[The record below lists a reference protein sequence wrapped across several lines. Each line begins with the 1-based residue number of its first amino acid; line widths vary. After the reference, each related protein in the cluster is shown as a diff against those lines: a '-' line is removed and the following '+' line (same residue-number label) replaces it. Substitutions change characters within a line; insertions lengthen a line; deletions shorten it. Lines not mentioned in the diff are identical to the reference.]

1 MICYKINQR
10 IIEMKTK
17 LATAIALSLLAG
29 TTFAAPTFYG
39 EIDLSVDHVQAD
51 NKNGVEDRHITDL
64 NSNNSFL
71 GLKGDEKLTDR
82 LSALYQAEF
91 TFYGDEGSNS
101 SNDVFVPRNILI
113 GLKDEKIGVLKVGKI
128 DTPVKQLSSVV
139 DTFNNYVANNADVA
153 GIMAGENRIDNVLVY
168 ETPAFQLGEGKL
180 EGKLQLATGEG
191 NDTINSTKGGY
202 TVAGRGLGDSWSSS
216 VVYSDKTFVAGLG
229 YDKAIPS
236 RFLGRGFLNADN
248 TAPLL
253 GQDVTASRNVIAE
266 ANTIRAI
273 GRINLDNGLSLR
285 ALYQNSDIE
294 NASASPT
301 ANQAAAATIDDA
313 QAWLIGAEY
322 NLPNA
327 KNWTVKGQYSYSD
340 VTFNNASPDF
350 EVNQI
355 LAGVDYAF
363 SKQVKVYGTAGYLTV
378 EQGSDEDKQI
388 LVGTGFEYKF

>member
-1 MICYKINQR
+1 
-10 IIEMKTK
+10 MKTK

-91 TFYGDEGSNS
+91 TFYVDNGGSS
-101 SNDVFVPRNILI
+101 DTFVPRNLLI
-113 GLKDEKIGVLKVGKI
+113 GLKDEKLGTVKLGKI

-168 ETPAFQLGEGKL
+168 ESPAFQLGEGKL

-191 NDTINSTKGGY
+191 NDTIESTKGGS

-216 VVYSDKTFVAGLG
+216 VVYSDKMFVAGLG

-236 RFLGRGFLNADN
+236 RFLSRGFLNADN
-248 TAPLL
+248 TDARR
-253 GQDVTASRNVIAE
+253 GQDVTASRNVLAE

-285 ALYQNSDIE
+285 ALYQTSDIE
-294 NASASPT
+294 NADASPIP
-301 ANQAAAATIDDA
+301 ANALVAANIDDA

-340 VTFNNASPDF
+340 VTFDDATSDF
-350 EVNQI
+350 EAKQI

-363 SKQVKVYGTAGYLTV
+363 SKQVKVYGTAGYLTI
-378 EQGSDEDKQI
+378 EQGSDEDNQF
-388 LVGTGFEYKF
+388 LLGTGFEYKF

>member
-1 MICYKINQR
+1 
-10 IIEMKTK
+10 MKTK

-39 EIDLSVDHVQAD
+39 EIDLSLDHVQAD

-91 TFYGDEGSNS
+91 TFYSDEGSNS

-113 GLKDEKIGVLKVGKI
+113 GLKDEKLGALKVGKI
-128 DTPVKQLSSVV
+128 DTPVKQLSAVV
-139 DTFNNYVANNADVA
+139 DTFNNYVANNADVN

-168 ETPAFQLGEGKL
+168 ETPAFNVGEGKV
-180 EGKLQLATGEG
+180 EAKLQLATGEG
-191 NDTINSTKGGY
+191 NDTIKATKGGS

-236 RFLGRGFLNADN
+236 RLLSRGFLNSDYDANDTVN
-248 TAPLL
+248 D
-253 GQDVTASRNVIAE
+253 GQAVEEARNILAE
-266 ANTIRAI
+266 TDTVRAI

-285 ALYQNSDIE
+285 ALYQVSEIA
-294 NASASPT
+294 NANVS
-301 ANQAAAATIDDA
+301 AAAQVETVENIDDA

-327 KNWTVKGQYSYSD
+327 KNWTVKGQYSQNT
-340 VTFNNASPDF
+340 VAFNDATPDF
-350 EVNQI
+350 EAKQI

-363 SKQVKVYGTAGYLTV
+363 SKQVKVYGTAGYLTI
-378 EQGSDEDKQI
+378 EQGSDEDKQL

>member
-1 MICYKINQR
+1 
-10 IIEMKTK
+10 MKTK

-113 GLKDEKIGVLKVGKI
+113 GLKDEKIGALKVGKI

-153 GIMAGENRIDNVLVY
+153 GIMAGESRIDNVLVY
-168 ETPAFQLGEGKL
+168 ETPAFQVGEGKI
-180 EGKLQLATGEG
+180 EAKLQLATGEG
-191 NDTINSTKGGY
+191 NETIKATKGGS

-236 RFLGRGFLNADN
+236 RLLARGFLNAD
-248 TAPLL
+248 TAGRDLDEL
-253 GQDVTASRNVIAE
+253 SNFTTE
-266 ANTIRAI
+266 LNTIRAI
-273 GRINLDNGLSLR
+273 GRVNLDNGLSIR
-285 ALYQNSDIE
+285 GLYQVSEVEDADASVPVNSTVEGVTTNIAPAFAR
-294 NASASPT
+294 N
-301 ANQAAAATIDDA
+301 IDDA
-313 QAWLIGAEY
+313 QAWLVGAEY

-340 VTFNNASPDF
+340 VTFDDATSDF
-350 EVNQI
+350 EAKQI

-363 SKQVKVYGTAGYLTV
+363 SKQVKVYGTAGYLTI
-378 EQGSDEDKQI
+378 EQGSDEDNQF
-388 LVGTGFEYKF
+388 LLGTGFEYKF

>member
-1 MICYKINQR
+1 
-10 IIEMKTK
+10 MKTK

-39 EIDLSVDHVQAD
+39 EIDLSLDHVQAD

-91 TFYGDEGSNS
+91 TFYSDEGSNS

-113 GLKDEKIGVLKVGKI
+113 GLKDEKLGALKVGKI
-128 DTPVKQLSSVV
+128 DTPVKQLSAVV
-139 DTFNNYVANNADVA
+139 DTFNNYVANNADVN

-168 ETPAFQLGEGKL
+168 ETPAFNVGEGKV
-180 EGKLQLATGEG
+180 EAKLQLATGEG
-191 NDTINSTKGGY
+191 NDTIKATKGGS

-236 RFLGRGFLNADN
+236 RLLARGFLNADSRDVGERSNFTTELN
-248 TAPLL
+248 TL
-253 GQDVTASRNVIAE
+253 
-266 ANTIRAI
+266 RAI
-273 GRINLDNGLSLR
+273 GRVNLDNGLSIR
-285 ALYQNSDIE
+285 GLYQVSDVE
-294 NASASPT
+294 NADASVPVNVTVEGVTTNIAPT
-301 ANQAAAATIDDA
+301 FARNIDDA

-327 KNWTVKGQYSYSD
+327 KKWTVKGQYSYSD
-340 VTFNNASPDF
+340 VTFNNATPDF
-350 EVNQI
+350 EAKQI
-355 LAGVDYAF
+355 LAGVDYAL
-363 SKQVKVYGTAGYLTV
+363 SKQVKVYGTAGYLTI
-378 EQGSDEDKQI
+378 EQGSDEDNQL
-388 LVGTGFEYKF
+388 LVGTGVEYKF

>member
-1 MICYKINQR
+1 
-10 IIEMKTK
+10 MKTK
-17 LATAIALSLLAG
+17 LATAIAFSLLAG

-39 EIDLSVDHVQAD
+39 EIDLSLDHVQAD

-91 TFYGDEGSNS
+91 TFYVDNGGST
-101 SNDVFVPRNILI
+101 DTFVPRNLLV
-113 GLKDEKIGVLKVGKI
+113 GLKDEKLGTLKAGKI

-168 ETPAFQLGEGKL
+168 ETPAFNVGEGKL
-180 EGKLQLATGEG
+180 EAKLQLATGEG

>member
-1 MICYKINQR
+1 
-10 IIEMKTK
+10 MKTK
-17 LATAIALSLLAG
+17 LATAIAFSLLAG

-39 EIDLSVDHVQAD
+39 EIDLSLDHVQAD

-91 TFYGDEGSNS
+91 TFYGDEGQS
-101 SNDVFVPRNILI
+101 SSSDVFVPRNILI
-113 GLKDEKIGVLKVGKI
+113 GLKDEKIGALKVGKI
-128 DTPVKQLSSVV
+128 DTPVKQLSAVV
-139 DTFNNYVANNADVA
+139 DTFNNYVANNADIA

-168 ETPAFQLGEGKL
+168 ETPAFNVGEGKL
-180 EGKLQLATGEG
+180 EAKLQLATGEG

-216 VVYSDKTFVAGLG
+216 VLYSDKTFVAGLG

-248 TAPLL
+248 TPPLL

>member
-29 TTFAAPTFYG
+29 TTLAAPTFYG

-91 TFYGDEGSNS
+91 TFYVDNGGSS
-101 SNDVFVPRNILI
+101 DTFVPRNLLI
-113 GLKDEKIGVLKVGKI
+113 GLKDEKLGTVKLGKI

-191 NDTINSTKGGY
+191 NDTIESTKGGS

-216 VVYSDKTFVAGLG
+216 VVYSDKMFVAGLG

-236 RFLGRGFLNADN
+236 RFLSRGFLNADN
-248 TAPLL
+248 TDARR
-253 GQDVTASRNVIAE
+253 GQDVTASRNVLAE

-285 ALYQNSDIE
+285 ALYQTSDIE
-294 NASASPT
+294 NADASPT
-301 ANQAAAATIDDA
+301 PANALVAANIDDA

-340 VTFNNASPDF
+340 VTFDDATSDF
-350 EVNQI
+350 EAKQI

-363 SKQVKVYGTAGYLTV
+363 SKQVKVYGTAGYLTI
-378 EQGSDEDKQI
+378 EQGSDEDNQF
-388 LVGTGFEYKF
+388 LLGTGFEYKF

>member
-1 MICYKINQR
+1 
-10 IIEMKTK
+10 MKTK
-17 LATAIALSLLAG
+17 LATAIAFSLLAG

-39 EIDLSVDHVQAD
+39 EIDATVDYLPED
-51 NKNGVEDRHITDL
+51 NASPVSDRDVIEL
-64 NSNNSFL
+64 NTNNSFL
-71 GLKGDEKLTDR
+71 GLKGEEKLTDR
-82 LSALYQAEF
+82 LSGLYQAEF
-91 TFYGDEGSNS
+91 TFYVDNGGST
-101 SNDVFVPRNILI
+101 DTFVPRNLLI
-113 GLKDEKIGVLKVGKI
+113 GLKDEKLGTLKAGKI

-168 ETPAFQLGEGKL
+168 ETPAFNVGEGKL
-180 EGKLQLATGEG
+180 EAKLQLATGEG